1 MSKNGSKLVTD
12 KNVTQHENQMVFTQ
26 TPSSTSGPVPHPRVN
41 TFQAA
46 LLMPPASNASAT
58 ICVVQHKETAANSVQ
73 LFWSSTR
80 FYGTMHPCT
89 LIRQAG

>member
-58 ICVVQHKETAANSVQ
+58 ICVC
-73 LFWSSTR
+73 STR
-80 FYGTMHPCT
+80 KQQQTLCSSSGAAPGFMVLCT
-89 LIRQAG
+89 LAP